1 LAGGV
6 DAGEVLAGNEE
17 APVSVHDETAANT
30 PWVKCRTKKI
40 HQKRGRES
48 MLLRPRHF
56 VLVVCMLQCLHET
69 QANINI
75 TFANNFFLQPKK
87 AGTFPAAW

>member
-1 LAGGV
+1 
-6 DAGEVLAGNEE
+6 
-17 APVSVHDETAANT
+17 
-30 PWVKCRTKKI
+30 
-40 HQKRGRES
+40 

-75 TFANNFFLQPKK
+75 TFATNFIPETQKGSDFSGGLVERDC
-87 AGTFPAAW
+87 